1 MKMILASLLLAAAPP
16 WLTSTTAWACD
27 CDDGAKKRVVVVTE
41 GKVTTGDHHCVIS
54 GADEGTAKIVVKI
67 GGDKNDGRSEDDEK
81 FVWVSRKGSG
91 KERGWLGVSIGNV
104 PEALAAQLDLEDQ
117 GIIVLDVIDD
127 SPADHAGL
135 RVHDVILS
143 VERDVVEGDVGKAVD
158 LIKSRKPGDE
168 VDIVVLRDGREK
180 TITVELGS
188 RSGVKE
194 LLKWTTDADIEERVK
209 TRCKILRRG
218 EDDEWIIENLGDLKA
233 LKELPKHIRMLIPES
248 GSRSTKILVKG
259 DKKKIT
265 TKVERDG
272 TVIALTQEGDGPITV
287 KRVDEDGNESEQTYA
302 DEDELRE
309 ADEEAYELWEDVG
322 DSVVVHLDLD
332 SIEIPEIKIPHI
344 EIPELDI
351 DIPEFE
357 FDLDSEDWQE
367 RMEEWGEEFGRN
379 MQQWGEELGEKI
391 RESDEDWGEQWG
403 KHWGRHWGEQWGEHW
418 GEIKER
424 LSKGEG
430 LPDDVEFPSVM
441 TLRHLGKPKHTFEV
455 QTDGTIEV
463 RIRKGGSEIVQRFAD
478 EDDLAQRSPKL
489 YKKYKILMALEDE

>member
-104 PEALAAQLDLEDQ
+104 PDALAAQLDLEDR

-168 VDIVVLRDGREK
+168 VNIIVIRDGREK

-188 RSGVKE
+188 RGEVKD
-194 LLKWTTDADIEERVK
+194 LLKWTPDADIEERIK

-322 DSVVVHLDLD
+322 DSVTLHLDID
-332 SIEIPEIKIPHI
+332 AIEIPEIIIPHI
-344 EIPELDI
+344 EIPG
-351 DIPEFE
+351 FE
-357 FDLDSEDWQE
+357 FKFDADEWKEHAEEWKSHLDESLREGKEHYE
-367 RMEEWGEEFGRN
+367 RAMEEF
-379 MQQWGEELGEKI
+379 
-391 RESDEDWGEQWG
+391 REAMEQW
-403 KHWGRHWGEQWGEHW
+403 RE
-418 GEIKER
+418 
-424 LSKGEG
+424 GEG
-430 LPDDVEFPSVM
+430 FPDDFKFGPWMPMLLEKEGRGDWPTFM
-441 TLRHLGKPKHTFEV
+441 GLRHLREPKHTFEV
-455 QTDGTIEV
+455 QEDGAIEV
-463 RIRKGGSEIVQRFAD
+463 RIRRGGSELVQRFAD

-489 YKKYKILMALEDE
+489 YKKYEKLMALEDE